1 MLWNK
6 SRRQPARCPNESVS
20 TQPSQATQTDE
31 VFHRPGFAVKF
42 INGFSQAV
50 DYVKFIS
57 YELFV
62 LFFYSQV
69 LGLPGALA
77 GLAILI
83 SMIVDAVTDPV
94 VGSWSDSI
102 RSRLGRRH
110 LPMLASIIPVGLF
123 FFLLFSPP
131 ASLNVWGLFAWL
143 TGVSIC
149 LRIAF
154 TFFAA
159 PASAMTAEISP
170 YPGDRAEM
178 GIYRQLIGAVVQFVL
193 LAFAFDSFFAAT
205 AEFPNG
211 QENPAAY
218 PGFGLAGAAAMM
230 FFMLVTFGGTWK
242 HILRFEERLGPR
254 VREPFSFSG
263 AIRGWAEALA
273 GSRNFRAIFFG
284 LLLASTMG
292 SCYRALSLYLGTYLW
307 ELEPAEIKIWQQ
319 VVLVGMFVMAVGARF
334 IVTRTEPKYVYL
346 TGYGMLLSAYALP
359 PALTV
364 LGLLPA
370 GGSPALIYILYG
382 FNALAGAGAGLL
394 MICSLILF
402 AEAADE
408 FFYVNA
414 VSKTGMLFGL
424 ITFGNKA
431 ASGTGKLIAG
441 WLTDAI
447 GFPSTDNIADL
458 TPGILFNLALWLT
471 IITITIGLAGF
482 AMLQTYHL
490 TRARHRE
497 ILEGI
502 RRLSMQPSG

>member
-1 MLWNK
+1 M
-6 SRRQPARCPNESVS
+6 SV
-20 TQPSQATQTDE
+20 QAAQTDE
-31 VFHRPGFAVKF
+31 VFFRPSFAVKF
-42 INGFSQAV
+42 VSGFSQAV

-69 LGLPGALA
+69 LGLPGTLT
-77 GLAILI
+77 GLAILL
-83 SMIVDAVTDPV
+83 SMIVDAITDPV

-110 LPMLASIIPVGLF
+110 LPMLAAVLPVGLF
-123 FFLLFSPP
+123 FYLLFSPP
-131 ASLNVWGLFAWL
+131 AGLGQWGLFAWL

-149 LRIAF
+149 LRTAF

-170 YPGDRAEM
+170 YPADRAEM
-178 GIYRQLIGAVVQFVL
+178 GIYRQAISAVVQFVL
-193 LAFAFDSFFAAT
+193 LAFAFDLFFAAT
-205 AEFPNG
+205 EQFPNG
-211 QENPAAY
+211 QENPNAY
-218 PGFGLAGAAAMM
+218 PGFGLAGAATIM

-242 HILRFEERLGPR
+242 HILRFEQRLGPG
-254 VREPFSFSG
+254 VREPFSFG
-263 AIRGWAEALA
+263 RAIRGWVDALA

-292 SCYRALSLYLGTYLW
+292 SCYRSLSLYLGTYLW
-307 ELEPAEIKIWQQ
+307 ELEPAEIKVWQQ
-319 VVLVGMFVMAVGARF
+319 IVLVGMFGMAVAARF

-346 TGYGMLLSAYALP
+346 TGYCMLLGAYAVP

-370 GGSPALIYILYG
+370 AGSTPLIYILYG
-382 FNALAGAGAGLL
+382 FNAAAGAGAGLI

-414 VSKTGMLFGL
+414 ISKTGMLFGL

-431 ASGTGKLIAG
+431 ASGTGKLLAG
-441 WLTDAI
+441 WLTEAV
-447 GFPSTDNIADL
+447 GFPSTDNLDAL
-458 TPGILFNLALWLT
+458 TPEILFNLALWLT
-471 IITITIGLAGF
+471 LITAAIGLAGL

-490 TRARHRE
+490 PRARHRE
-497 ILEGI
+497 VLEGI
-502 RRLSMQPSG
+502 RRLSAQPSN

>member
-1 MLWNK
+1 M
-6 SRRQPARCPNESVS
+6 SAET
-20 TQPSQATQTDE
+20 TQAD
-31 VFHRPGFAVKF
+31 VFHRPSFAVKF

-69 LGLPGALA
+69 LGLPGTLA
-77 GLAILI
+77 GLAILL

-110 LPMLASIIPVGLF
+110 MPMLASVIPVGIF
-123 FFLLFSPP
+123 FVMLFSPP
-131 ASLNVWGLFAWL
+131 AGLGQWGLFAWL

-178 GIYRQLIGAVVQFVL
+178 GIYRQLIGAVVQFTL
-193 LAFAFDSFFAAT
+193 LAFAFDLFFAASET
-205 AEFPNG
+205 FPNG

-218 PGFGLAGAAAMM
+218 PGFGLAGAATIM

-242 HILRFEERLGPR
+242 HILRFEQRLGPA
-254 VREPFSFSG
+254 VREPFSFSR
-263 AIRGWAEALA
+263 AIKGWVDALA

-307 ELEPAEIKIWQQ
+307 ELQPAEIKVWQQ
-319 VVLVGMFVMAVGARF
+319 IVLVGMFVMAVGARF

-346 TGYGMLLSAYALP
+346 TGYCMLLGAYALP

-364 LGLLPA
+364 LGVMPA
-370 GGSPALIYILYG
+370 AGSPLLTYALYG
-382 FNALAGAGAGLL
+382 FNALAGAGSGLL

-414 VSKTGMLFGL
+414 ISKTGMLFGL

-431 ASGTGKLIAG
+431 ASGTGKLLSG
-441 WLTDAI
+441 WLTDAV
-447 GFPSTDNIADL
+447 GFPSTDNLDAL
-458 TPGILFNLALWLT
+458 TPEILFNLALWLSL
-471 IITITIGLAGF
+471 ITVAIGLAGL

-490 TRARHRE
+490 PRARHAE
-497 ILEGI
+497 VLEGI
-502 RRLSMQPSG
+502 RKLSAQPSG

>member
-1 MLWNK
+1 M
-6 SRRQPARCPNESVS
+6 SV
-20 TQPSQATQTDE
+20 QAAQTDE
-31 VFHRPGFAVKF
+31 VFFRPSFAVKF
-42 INGFSQAV
+42 VSGFSQAV

-69 LGLPGALA
+69 LGLPGTLT
-77 GLAILI
+77 GLAILL
-83 SMIVDAVTDPV
+83 SMIVDAITDPV

-110 LPMLASIIPVGLF
+110 LPMLAAVLPVGLF
-123 FFLLFSPP
+123 FYLLFSPP
-131 ASLNVWGLFAWL
+131 AGLGQWGLFAWL

-149 LRIAF
+149 LRTAF

-170 YPGDRAEM
+170 YPADRAEM
-178 GIYRQLIGAVVQFVL
+178 GIYRQAISAVVQFIL
-193 LAFAFDSFFAAT
+193 LAFAFDLFFAAT
-205 AEFPNG
+205 EQFPNG
-211 QENPAAY
+211 QENPNAY
-218 PGFGLAGAAAMM
+218 PGFGLAGAATIM

-242 HILRFEERLGPR
+242 HILRFEQRLGPG
-254 VREPFSFSG
+254 VREPFSFG
-263 AIRGWAEALA
+263 RAIRGWVDALA

-292 SCYRALSLYLGTYLW
+292 SCYRSLSLYLGTYLW
-307 ELEPAEIKIWQQ
+307 ELEPAEIKVWQQ
-319 VVLVGMFVMAVGARF
+319 IVLVGMFGMAVAARF

-346 TGYGMLLSAYALP
+346 TGYCMLLGAYAVP

-370 GGSPALIYILYG
+370 AGSTPLIYILYG
-382 FNALAGAGAGLL
+382 FNAAAGAGAGLI

-414 VSKTGMLFGL
+414 ISKTGMLFGL

-431 ASGTGKLIAG
+431 ASGTGKLLAG
-441 WLTDAI
+441 WLTEAV
-447 GFPSTDNIADL
+447 GFPSTDNLDAL
-458 TPGILFNLALWLT
+458 TPEILFNLALWLT
-471 IITITIGLAGF
+471 LITAAIGLAGL

-490 TRARHRE
+490 PRARHRE
-497 ILEGI
+497 VLEGI
-502 RRLSMQPSG
+502 RRLSAQPSN

>member
-1 MLWNK
+1 M
-6 SRRQPARCPNESVS
+6 SV
-20 TQPSQATQTDE
+20 QAAQTDE
-31 VFHRPGFAVKF
+31 VFFRPSFAVKF
-42 INGFSQAV
+42 VSGFSQAV

-69 LGLPGALA
+69 MGLPGTLT
-77 GLAILI
+77 GLAILL
-83 SMIVDAVTDPV
+83 SMIVDAITDPV

-110 LPMLASIIPVGLF
+110 LPMLAAVLPVGLF
-123 FFLLFSPP
+123 FYLLFSPP
-131 ASLNVWGLFAWL
+131 AGLGQWGLFAWL

-149 LRIAF
+149 LRTAF

-170 YPGDRAEM
+170 YPADRAEM
-178 GIYRQLIGAVVQFVL
+178 GIYRQAISAVVQFIL
-193 LAFAFDSFFAAT
+193 LAFAFDLFFAAT
-205 AEFPNG
+205 EQFPNG
-211 QENPAAY
+211 QENPNAY
-218 PGFGLAGAAAMM
+218 PGFGLAGAATIM

-242 HILRFEERLGPR
+242 HILRFEQRLGPG
-254 VREPFSFSG
+254 VREPFSFG
-263 AIRGWAEALA
+263 RAIRGWVDALA

-292 SCYRALSLYLGTYLW
+292 SCYRSLSLYLGTYLW
-307 ELEPAEIKIWQQ
+307 ELEPAEIKVWQQ
-319 VVLVGMFVMAVGARF
+319 IVLVGMFGMAVAARF

-346 TGYGMLLSAYALP
+346 TGYCMLLGAYAVP

-370 GGSPALIYILYG
+370 AGSTPLIYILYG
-382 FNALAGAGAGLL
+382 FNAAAGAGAGLI

-414 VSKTGMLFGL
+414 ISKTGMLFGL

-431 ASGTGKLIAG
+431 ASGTGKLLAG
-441 WLTDAI
+441 WLTEAV
-447 GFPSTDNIADL
+447 GFPSTDNLDAL
-458 TPGILFNLALWLT
+458 TPKILFNLALWLT
-471 IITITIGLAGF
+471 LITAAIGLAGL

-490 TRARHRE
+490 PRARHRE
-497 ILEGI
+497 VLEGI
-502 RRLSMQPSG
+502 RRLSAQPSN

>member
-1 MLWNK
+1 M
-6 SRRQPARCPNESVS
+6 SV
-20 TQPSQATQTDE
+20 QAAQTDE
-31 VFHRPGFAVKF
+31 VFFRPSFAVKF
-42 INGFSQAV
+42 VSGFSQAV

-69 LGLPGALA
+69 LGLPGTLT
-77 GLAILI
+77 GLAILL
-83 SMIVDAVTDPV
+83 SMIVDAITDPV

-110 LPMLASIIPVGLF
+110 LPMLAAVLPVGLF
-123 FFLLFSPP
+123 FYLLFSPP
-131 ASLNVWGLFAWL
+131 AGLGQWGLFAWL

-149 LRIAF
+149 LRTAF

-170 YPGDRAEM
+170 YPADRAEM
-178 GIYRQLIGAVVQFVL
+178 GIYRQAISAVVQFVL
-193 LAFAFDSFFAAT
+193 LAFAFDLFFAAT
-205 AEFPNG
+205 EQFPNG
-211 QENPAAY
+211 QENPNAY
-218 PGFGLAGAAAMM
+218 PGFGLAGAATIM

-242 HILRFEERLGPR
+242 HILRFEQRLGPG
-254 VREPFSFSG
+254 VREPFSFG
-263 AIRGWAEALA
+263 RAIRGWVDALA

-292 SCYRALSLYLGTYLW
+292 SCYRSLSLYLGTYLW
-307 ELEPAEIKIWQQ
+307 ELEPAEIKVWQQ
-319 VVLVGMFVMAVGARF
+319 IVLVGMFGMAVAARF

-346 TGYGMLLSAYALP
+346 TGYCMLLGAYAVP

-370 GGSPALIYILYG
+370 AGSTPLIYILYG
-382 FNALAGAGAGLL
+382 FNAAAGAGAGLI

-414 VSKTGMLFGL
+414 ISKTGMLFGL

-431 ASGTGKLIAG
+431 ASGTGKLLAG
-441 WLTDAI
+441 WLTEAV
-447 GFPSTDNIADL
+447 GFPSTDNLDAL
-458 TPGILFNLALWLT
+458 TPEILFNLALWLT
-471 IITITIGLAGF
+471 LITTAIGLAGL

-490 TRARHRE
+490 PRARHRE
-497 ILEGI
+497 VLEGI
-502 RRLSMQPSG
+502 RRLSAQPSN

>member
-1 MLWNK
+1 MTT
-6 SRRQPARCPNESVS
+6 QS
-20 TQPSQATQTDE
+20 TQPDE
-31 VFHRPGFAVKF
+31 VFFRPSFAVKF

-50 DYVKFIS
+50 DYVKYIS

-69 LGLPGALA
+69 LGLPGTLA

-83 SMIVDAVTDPV
+83 SMIVDAITDPV
-94 VGSWSDSI
+94 VGSWSDSL
-102 RSRLGRRH
+102 RSRMGRRH
-110 LPMLASIIPVGLF
+110 LPMLASVVPVGVF
-123 FFLLFSPP
+123 FYLLFAPP
-131 ASLNVWGLFAWL
+131 AGLGVWGLFAWL
-143 TGVSIC
+143 TGISIC
-149 LRIAF
+149 LRTAF

-170 YPGDRAEM
+170 FPGDRAEM
-178 GIYRQLIGAVVQFVL
+178 GIYRQLIGAVVQFAL
-193 LAFAFDSFFAAT
+193 LAFAFDLFFAASQ
-205 AEFPNG
+205 AFPNG

-218 PGFGLAGAAAMM
+218 PGFGLAGAVTIM

-242 HILRFEERLGPR
+242 HILRFEQRLGTS
-254 VREPFSFSG
+254 VRGPFSF
-263 AIRGWAEALA
+263 AKAVQGWVQALA

-307 ELEPAEIKIWQQ
+307 ELQPDEIKIWQQ
-319 VVLVGMFVMAVGARF
+319 IVLVGMFAMAVGARF

-346 TGYGMLLSAYALP
+346 TGYVMLLSAYALP
-359 PALTV
+359 PGLTI

-370 GGSPALIYILYG
+370 AGSPALIHILYG
-382 FNALAGAGAGLL
+382 FNAMAGAGAGLL

-441 WLTDAI
+441 WLTDAVN
-447 GFPSTDNIADL
+447 FPSTEDIAEL
-458 TPGILFNLALWLT
+458 TPAILFNLAFWLT
-471 IITITIGLAGF
+471 LITTIIGLAGF
-482 AMLQTYHL
+482 AMLRTYHL
-490 TRARHRE
+490 PRTRHAE
-497 ILEGI
+497 VLEGI
-502 RRLSMQPSG
+502 RRLSTQASG

>member
-1 MLWNK
+1 M
-6 SRRQPARCPNESVS
+6 SA
-20 TQPSQATQTDE
+20 QAAQTDE
-31 VFHRPGFAVKF
+31 VFFRPSFAVKF
-42 INGFSQAV
+42 VSGFSQAV

-69 LGLPGALA
+69 LGLPGTLT
-77 GLAILI
+77 GLAILL

-110 LPMLASIIPVGLF
+110 LPMLAAVLPVGLF
-123 FFLLFSPP
+123 FYLLFSPP
-131 ASLNVWGLFAWL
+131 AGLGQWGLFAWL

-149 LRIAF
+149 LRTAF

-170 YPGDRAEM
+170 YPADRAEM
-178 GIYRQLIGAVVQFVL
+178 GIYRQAISAVVQFVL
-193 LAFAFDSFFAAT
+193 LAFAFDLFFAAT
-205 AEFPNG
+205 QQFPNG
-211 QENPAAY
+211 QENPDAY
-218 PGFGLAGAAAMM
+218 PGFGLAGAATIM

-242 HILRFEERLGPR
+242 HILRFEQRLGPG
-254 VREPFSFSG
+254 VREPFSFAR
-263 AIRGWAEALA
+263 AIGGWVDALA

-292 SCYRALSLYLGTYLW
+292 SCYRSLSLYLGTYLW
-307 ELEPAEIKIWQQ
+307 ELEPAEIKVWQQ
-319 VVLVGMFVMAVGARF
+319 IVLVGMFGMAVAARF
-334 IVTRTEPKYVYL
+334 IVTRTEPKHVYL
-346 TGYGMLLSAYALP
+346 TGYGLLLGAYAVP

-370 GGSPALIYILYG
+370 AGSTPLTYILYG
-382 FNALAGAGAGLL
+382 FNAAAGAGAGLI

-414 VSKTGMLFGL
+414 ISKTGMLFGL

-431 ASGTGKLIAG
+431 ASGTGKLLAG
-441 WLTDAI
+441 WLTDAV
-447 GFPSTDNIADL
+447 GFPGTDNLAAL
-458 TPGILFNLALWLT
+458 TPEILFKLALWLT
-471 IITITIGLAGF
+471 LITAAIGLAGL

-490 TRARHRE
+490 PRARHQE
-497 ILEGI
+497 VLEGI
-502 RRLSMQPSG
+502 RRLSAQPSN

>member
-1 MLWNK
+1 M
-6 SRRQPARCPNESVS
+6 SAD
-20 TQPSQATQTDE
+20 TAQAD
-31 VFHRPGFAVKF
+31 VFHRPSFTVKF

-69 LGLPGALA
+69 LGLPGTLA
-77 GLAILI
+77 GLAILL

-110 LPMLASIIPVGLF
+110 MPMLAAVVPVGIF
-123 FFLLFSPP
+123 FVMLFSPP
-131 ASLNVWGLFAWL
+131 AGLGQWGLFAWL

-178 GIYRQLIGAVVQFVL
+178 GIYRQLIGAVVQFTL
-193 LAFAFDSFFAAT
+193 LAFAFDLFFAASE
-205 AEFPNG
+205 AFPSG

-218 PGFGLAGAAAMM
+218 PGFGFAGAATIM

-242 HILRFEERLGPR
+242 HILRFEQRLGPA
-254 VREPFSFSG
+254 VREPFSFPR
-263 AIRGWAEALA
+263 AIKGWVDALA

-307 ELEPAEIKIWQQ
+307 ELQPAEIKVWQQ
-319 VVLVGMFVMAVGARF
+319 IVLVGMFVMAVGARF

-346 TGYGMLLSAYALP
+346 TGYCMLLGAYALP

-364 LGLLPA
+364 LGVMPA
-370 GGSPALIYILYG
+370 AGSPLLTYALYG
-382 FNALAGAGAGLL
+382 FNALAGAGSGLL

-414 VSKTGMLFGL
+414 ISKTGMLFGL

-431 ASGTGKLIAG
+431 ASGTGKLLAG
-441 WLTDAI
+441 WLTDAV
-447 GFPSTDNIADL
+447 GFPSTDNLDAL
-458 TPGILFNLALWLT
+458 TPEILFNLALWLSL
-471 IITITIGLAGF
+471 ITVAIGLAGF

-490 TRARHRE
+490 PRARHAE
-497 ILEGI
+497 VLEGI
-502 RRLSMQPSG
+502 RKLSAQPSG

>member
-1 MLWNK
+1 MVDADDTGV
-6 SRRQPARCPNESVS
+6 RGDTDVFPR
-20 TQPSQATQTDE
+20 PS
-31 VFHRPGFAVKF
+31 FFVKF
-42 INGFSQAV
+42 LNGFSQAV
-50 DYVKFIS
+50 DYLKFIS

-69 LGLPGALA
+69 LGLPGTLT

-110 LPMLASIIPVGLF
+110 FPMLAAVIPVGVF

-131 ASLNVWGLFAWL
+131 SGLGNVGLFAWL
-143 TGVSIC
+143 TIISVL
-149 LRIAF
+149 LRTAF

-178 GIYRQLIGAVVQFVL
+178 GIYRQAISAVVQFAL
-193 LAFAFDSFFAAT
+193 LAVAFDLFFTAT
-205 AEFPNG
+205 EEFPNG

-218 PGFGLAGAAAMM
+218 PGFGLAGAGAIM

-242 HILRFEERLGPR
+242 HILRFESHLGPA
-254 VREPFSFSG
+254 VRAPFSFKRAVKG
-263 AIRGWAEALA
+263 WIEAIA
-273 GSRNFRAIFFG
+273 GSKNFRAIFFG
-284 LLLASTMG
+284 LLFASTMG

-334 IVTRTEPKYVYL
+334 IVTRVEPKIVYL
-346 TGYGMLLSAYALP
+346 TGYLTLLTAYALP
-359 PALTV
+359 PALT
-364 LGLLPA
+364 LAGMLPDPSNPNLA
-370 GGSPALIYILYG
+370 YLLYG
-382 FNALAGAGAGLL
+382 FNAMAGAGAGLI
-394 MICSLILF
+394 MICSVILF

-408 FFYVNA
+408 FFFVHA

-431 ASGTGKLIAG
+431 ASGSGKLLAG
-441 WLTDAI
+441 WLTDAV
-447 GFPSTDNIADL
+447 GFPGADNIENL
-458 TPGILFNLALWLT
+458 TAQILTRLAFWLVCVTT
-471 IITITIGLAGF
+471 IIGVAGF
-482 AMLQTYHL
+482 LILRTYHL
-490 TRARHRE
+490 PRDRHE
-497 ILEGI
+497 EVLNGI
-502 RRLSMQPSG
+502 RKLTAQGSG